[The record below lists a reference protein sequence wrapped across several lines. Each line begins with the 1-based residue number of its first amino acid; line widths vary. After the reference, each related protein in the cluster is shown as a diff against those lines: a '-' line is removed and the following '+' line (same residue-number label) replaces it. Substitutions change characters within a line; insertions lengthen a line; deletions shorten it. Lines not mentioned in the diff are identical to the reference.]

1 MLSTW
6 LGAIGV
12 PPADA
17 ITGSGRNR
25 GECLGGVRSLGFLD
39 KPGSDLP
46 VSATV
51 GNEGWTAPG

>member
-25 GECLGGVRSLGFLD
+25 GECLGGVGVSGID
-39 KPGSDLP
+39 HDDEP
-46 VSATV
+46 VAQAGAETF
-51 GNEGWTAPG
+51 GK